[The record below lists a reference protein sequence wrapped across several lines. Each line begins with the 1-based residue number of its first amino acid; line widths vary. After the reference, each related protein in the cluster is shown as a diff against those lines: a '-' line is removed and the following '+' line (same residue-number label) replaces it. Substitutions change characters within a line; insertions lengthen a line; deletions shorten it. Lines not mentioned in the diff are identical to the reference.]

1 MPDIFN
7 PEEQKSDGSETEF
20 YLASVTGWTNA
31 NGVTI
36 QIDGH
41 SAAMTKAYKMML
53 MCRPLHIGA
62 RVVVMKHSG
71 TYIVLGEI
79 SNPNSWQKLPDLASG
94 ASLSDVI
101 TKVNAILAWL
111 RTQGILWYD

>member
-1 MPDIFN
+1 MPDLFN
-7 PEEQKSDGSETEF
+7 TEENKTSGSNTEF
-20 YLASVTGWTNA
+20 FLATVTGWSNA
-31 NGVTI
+31 SGVTI
-36 QIDGH
+36 QIDGQ
-41 SAAMTKAYKMML
+41 SAMTKAYKMML
-53 MCRPLHIGA
+53 MCRPFHIGT

-79 SNPNSWQKLPDLASG
+79 SNPNSWQKLPDLSSG

-101 TKVNAILAWL
+101 SKVNAILSWL